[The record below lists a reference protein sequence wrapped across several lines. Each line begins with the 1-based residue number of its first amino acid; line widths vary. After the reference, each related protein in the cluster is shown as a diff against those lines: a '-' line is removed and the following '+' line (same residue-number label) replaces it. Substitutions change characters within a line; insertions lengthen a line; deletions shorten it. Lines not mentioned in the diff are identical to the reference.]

1 MKFSQY
7 PLNVPNINK
16 IQKQGESIIKS
27 LKEASNVEE
36 AIAAVN
42 KMNEFSSELSTDM
55 TVISVRYS
63 IDTTDE
69 TYIKANDVLDE
80 IIPYINAIMDEY
92 GRALDN
98 SQFKEQ
104 LIDEYGEHLFNIIK
118 NNLKTFS
125 PEIIED
131 LQEENKI
138 MTKYSQ
144 LLANGKVEFRGNTYT
159 LTQIGRFMRDLDRQT
174 RKEANEVYWGWY
186 DEHEEELGQIYDD
199 LVKLRHKMANKLG
212 FETYVPL
219 GYFKMGRLDYGPED
233 VAVYRNEIKA
243 HVTPLYKKL
252 RKRQAKRIKINNPS
266 YYDYSLNFLSGNA
279 KPAGDSDY
287 LVNAALN
294 MYNEMD
300 KEIGEFFN
308 MMVEKGLLDLD
319 AKPGKEG
326 GGYMTYFP
334 RYKTPFIFANFN
346 GTQADV
352 ETLTHE
358 VGHAYQAYVARGIE
372 VPEYLSPT
380 LEACEIHS
388 MSMEYF
394 TKPYI
399 DELFKEDTDKF
410 KFSHIEG
417 TLLFL
422 PYGVAVDE
430 FQEWVYLNPDVTPK
444 QRNAQWR
451 KIEKKYMPGIN
462 YGDNEFLEN
471 GGRWMRQSH
480 IFTSPFYYIDYTIA
494 QVVAFQFAKEMEE
507 DYGRAWNKYV
517 NLCKL
522 GGRYP
527 FVKLLEEA
535 RLDNPFKKGNIKK
548 YIKPLIA
555 ELKSYDDLLM

>member
-80 IIPYINAIMDEY
+80 IIPYISAIMDEY

-233 VAVYRNEIKA
+233 VAIYRNEIKA

-252 RKRQAKRIKINNPS
+252 RKRQAKRIKINNPA

-319 AKPGKEG
+319 AK
-326 GGYMTYFP
+326 
-334 RYKTPFIFANFN
+334 
-346 GTQADV
+346 
-352 ETLTHE
+352 
-358 VGHAYQAYVARGIE
+358 
-372 VPEYLSPT
+372 
-380 LEACEIHS
+380 
-388 MSMEYF
+388 
-394 TKPYI
+394 
-399 DELFKEDTDKF
+399 
-410 KFSHIEG
+410 
-417 TLLFL
+417 
-422 PYGVAVDE
+422 
-430 FQEWVYLNPDVTPK
+430 
-444 QRNAQWR
+444 
-451 KIEKKYMPGIN
+451 
-462 YGDNEFLEN
+462 
-471 GGRWMRQSH
+471 
-480 IFTSPFYYIDYTIA
+480 
-494 QVVAFQFAKEMEE
+494 
-507 DYGRAWNKYV
+507 
-517 NLCKL
+517 
-522 GGRYP
+522 
-527 FVKLLEEA
+527 
-535 RLDNPFKKGNIKK
+535 
-548 YIKPLIA
+548 
-555 ELKSYDDLLM
+555 